1 VAGVDVEGLLCW
13 GGELDLATLAATLH
27 AHFPEYMCDDLGC
40 VGCCGRGG
48 TSVRGTREA
57 EYEVMDVT
65 RRSDMFENYVCLRDV
80 LRRKENLH
88 VGQRLNYSNW
98 YLEGCYLSILK

>member
-40 VGCCGRGG
+40 VGG

-57 EYEVMDVT
+57 EYDVVGVT
-65 RRSDMFENYVCLRDV
+65 RKSDMFENYVCLHDV

-88 VGQRLNYSNW
+88 VGQRLNHSSW